1 MEFNFKVKSQFI
13 FILRYHNMNFHS
25 INLASQNFGFK
36 EFLKYFIIVSRMY

>member
-25 INLASQNFGFK
+25 INLASQNFGIE
-36 EFLKYFIIVSRMY
+36 EFLKYLITVSKMY